1 MRGLVP
7 EANLNKKKMMM
18 KINNRDFV
26 HIHNHTE
33 FSSFDGLNK
42 MSDFPT
48 LARKMGF
55 KALGITDHGTVG
67 GLIKFFQ
74 ECTKTIDKNGNKI
87 EYDPIVP
94 LLGSEFY
101 LSRDRFA
108 KSNKEQIDGRKGN
121 RHIVLLA
128 KNWQGFQNLCT
139 LSEKSWTEGF
149 YNDPRIDF
157 SLLEK
162 YHEGIICSS
171 ACLSSIVNNNLL
183 HGRYDQARKAAI
195 KLKDIF
201 NDDFYFEV
209 MYHGLDA
216 ERYIIPDIF
225 KLADSLN
232 IKVVASNDC
241 FVAGTMICS
250 QNGMIPIENISK
262 RDLVLTHKNRFSS
275 VEFTNQRVV
284 DKTFVVKTVLG
295 TSAFEATA
303 EHPVLTVHRI
313 GTKFSEPEWKNIS
326 SITNSDYLLLHKN
339 YSKKQAYVSTE
350 DIESIYI
357 PGIIGDKYNSDI
369 LEDSY
374 YFTQQG
380 FGGRKGRIKIPT
392 NLELCDDLLF
402 IIGRFIAEGHSDS
415 YSHQIGFAANCLEKH
430 IQDRIES
437 YFAKFG
443 VTSYRPEKDKD
454 CKLVFTS
461 KIFKALFTSLCGIGA
476 ENKHLPIIDG
486 SYFTY
491 SRRQM
496 LKILEGYV
504 GGDGHI
510 SIKPDTPSVL
520 CATTSRLLAYQ
531 ISDVL
536 HALDF
541 ISLPTVR
548 NHSKAKHKN
557 PKANPKNWLPLYV
570 LHMSEIDIKPFCN
583 LINIKRDIIETK
595 KVSRRKFIDIGDYF
609 AVKVKSVIENTEQKV
624 VYNIQVLEDESYTAN
639 SYIVHN
645 CHYSCKSDGASQ
657 EVLMCMSTSRC
668 VNDSKRLKFPYHE
681 FYLKSAEEMAS
692 IFSDRMDCIYNTLD
706 IPAKVDHMDISR
718 NFGGM
723 RLPKFPLPEN
733 FSDPHDYLEYVAWE
747 GLKEMGS
754 GGSQKH
760 IDRLRLELDDVKIAK
775 LNNSY
780 DFATYFLIVRDYI
793 QFAKTNG
800 ILTGCGRGSGFG
812 SLLLKTL
819 GITYGVDPIEHDLLW
834 ERFLGFDT
842 KKFIKE
848 QDFV

>member
-241 FVAGTMICS
+241 
-250 QNGMIPIENISK
+250 
-262 RDLVLTHKNRFSS
+262 
-275 VEFTNQRVV
+275 
-284 DKTFVVKTVLG
+284 
-295 TSAFEATA
+295 
-303 EHPVLTVHRI
+303 
-313 GTKFSEPEWKNIS
+313 
-326 SITNSDYLLLHKN
+326 
-339 YSKKQAYVSTE
+339 
-350 DIESIYI
+350 
-357 PGIIGDKYNSDI
+357 
-369 LEDSY
+369 
-374 YFTQQG
+374 
-380 FGGRKGRIKIPT
+380 
-392 NLELCDDLLF
+392 
-402 IIGRFIAEGHSDS
+402 
-415 YSHQIGFAANCLEKH
+415 
-430 IQDRIES
+430 
-437 YFAKFG
+437 
-443 VTSYRPEKDKD
+443 
-454 CKLVFTS
+454 
-461 KIFKALFTSLCGIGA
+461 
-476 ENKHLPIIDG
+476 
-486 SYFTY
+486 
-491 SRRQM
+491 
-496 LKILEGYV
+496 
-504 GGDGHI
+504 
-510 SIKPDTPSVL
+510 
-520 CATTSRLLAYQ
+520 
-531 ISDVL
+531 
-536 HALDF
+536 
-541 ISLPTVR
+541 
-548 NHSKAKHKN
+548 
-557 PKANPKNWLPLYV
+557 
-570 LHMSEIDIKPFCN
+570 
-583 LINIKRDIIETK
+583 
-595 KVSRRKFIDIGDYF
+595 
-609 AVKVKSVIENTEQKV
+609 
-624 VYNIQVLEDESYTAN
+624 
-639 SYIVHN
+639 
-645 CHYSCKSDGASQ
+645 HYSCKSDGASQ

-747 GLKEMGS
+747 GLKEIGS